1 MTDYRPIPND
11 RDQRAL
17 FHEFRSY
24 AFRAEEGVP
33 AYDPDEHDTPR
44 ATMGARR
51 GLYETADGEG
61 DSDAD
66 TDTDELR
73 CACRHYW
80 LAARVRG
87 DDHPV
92 AGLASVATPPEH
104 RRQGYVRRL
113 LEASLAEYRDRGD
126 RFSLLWPFRYRFY
139 RQYGWETA
147 NRIVTHECD
156 PEVLS
161 FARRADRSDRPGSV
175 RRLEAD
181 EYAALEPV
189 YEAHRDRYSLAFA
202 RDEAWWRHRIF
213 GGGETDPFVYAYER
227 DGRVAGYLVYTID
240 GEWSDKTMRISEHA
254 AVDREALLALLSFV
268 SDHDSQVQ
276 SVRFRA
282 PAAFPLRDLATDP
295 DEIETTVE
303 TGPMVR
309 IVDVAET
316 LAALSYPDATA
327 SLTLAVDD
335 PLAEWN
341 DGRFALEVADGSAS
355 CERLESTPDV
365 PETDLDATLDAGALS
380 QLVVGSRSAAALE
393 RTGRL
398 ETADSGVTATL
409 DDLFPKTEVYLGH
422 FF

>member
-1 MTDYRPIPND
+1 MVPTAVVRMTDYRPIPDD

-51 GLYETADGEG
+51 GLYETD
-61 DSDAD
+61 D
-66 TDTDELR
+66 DEPR
-73 CACRHYW
+73 CVCRHYW

-87 DDHPV
+87 EDRSA

-113 LEASLAEYRDRGD
+113 LAASLAEYRDRGV
-126 RFSLLWPFRYRFY
+126 RFSVLWPFRYRFY
-139 RQYGWETA
+139 RRFGWDAA

-156 PEVLS
+156 PDVLS
-161 FARRADRSDRPGSV
+161 FARRADRSDRPGSF

-189 YEAHRDRYSLAFA
+189 YEARRERYALALE
-202 RDEAWWRHRIF
+202 RDEEWWRHRIF
-213 GGGETDPFVYAYER
+213 GGGETDSFVYAYER
-227 DGRVAGYLVYTID
+227 DGRVAGYLVYAVD
-240 GEWSDKTMRISEHA
+240 GDRDHKTMRISEHA

-282 PAAFPLRDLATDP
+282 SESFPLRDLATDP

-341 DGRFALEVADGSAS
+341 DGTFALEAADGSAN
-355 CERLESTPDV
+355 CERLESTADAPDA
-365 PETDLDATLDAGALS
+365 DATLDIGALS

-409 DDLFPKTEVYLGH
+409 EDLFPETEGYLGH

>member
-1 MTDYRPIPND
+1 MTEPEYRPVPDD
-11 RDQRAL
+11 REQRAL
-17 FHEFRSY
+17 FHEYRYY
-24 AFRAEEGVP
+24 AFAAEEGVP

-44 ATMGARR
+44 ATLGARR
-51 GLYETADGEG
+51 GLYETA
-61 DSDAD
+61 AD
-66 TDTDELR
+66 DEPR
-73 CACRHYW
+73 AVCRHYW

-87 DDHPV
+87 DDRPV

-126 RFSLLWPFRYRFY
+126 LLSLLWPFRYRFY
-139 RQYGWETA
+139 RRFGWDTA

-161 FARRADRSDRPGSV
+161 FARRADRSDRPGSF

-189 YEAHRDRYSLAFA
+189 YEAHRERYALALE
-202 RDEAWWRHRIF
+202 RDEEWWRHRIF
-213 GGGETDPFVYAYER
+213 GGGETDSFVYAYER

-240 GEWSDKTMRISEHA
+240 GTDRDERTMRISEHA

-268 SDHDSQVQ
+268 ADHDSQVQ
-276 SVRFRA
+276 SVRVRA
-282 PAAFPLRDLATDP
+282 PEAFPLRDLAVDP

-309 IVDVAET
+309 IVDVAAA
-316 LAALSYPDATA
+316 LAALTYPDANA
-327 SLTLAVDD
+327 SLTIAVDD

-341 DGRFALEVADGSAS
+341 DVTFALEVADGTGR
-355 CERLESTPDV
+355 CKRVEPTPDE
-365 PETDLDATLDAGALS
+365 PDATLDVGALS
-380 QLVVGSRSAAALE
+380 QLVVGARSATDLE

-398 ETADSGVTATL
+398 ETAGSAVTTTL
-409 DDLFPKTEVYLGH
+409 EELFPETEVYLGH